1 MYVSVLIVEN
11 YRNRIILTFAKVSS
25 ETHLSTVTACQLQ
38 QFLFFENKDLAGLC
52 IY

>member
-11 YRNRIILTFAKVSS
+11 YRNRLFDICESPS
-25 ETHLSTVTACQLQ
+25 ETHLLTMPTCQLQ